1 MNLSDLFL
9 NTNIDASKFQLLKFS
24 GFKTWLRNERFLS
37 YLNRFSFF
45 ASCIALLVALYDL
58 GFRQEDLQEA
68 QLNSFYYIVL
78 LIGGSAILC
87 RYFVLKVNVPAKIR
101 ILDAILGT
109 LILLLSI
116 VKTNV
121 LMEHLP
127 GLQFLNKMAY
137 MYLASLVYFIREL
150 ATINFKFNKA
160 YLNPAQLF
168 ISSFLGIILVGTGL
182 LMLPKATHEGISL
195 LDALFTSTSA
205 VCVTGLIVVDTGS
218 YFTTFGQTVLL
229 LLMQLGGLGIMTF
242 ASYFSYFFR
251 GQTSFENQ
259 LLLKDATNSERIGEV
274 FGVLKKILSITFLT
288 EMLGAI
294 FIYFSLSENE
304 LSEIGDRIFFSVFH
318 AISSFCNAGFS
329 TLENSLYEPVF
340 RFNYPLHLVIAV
352 LFILGGIGFPI
363 VLNIYKYLKYSFS
376 NLLLKLE
383 RKRPLPYSPWVI
395 NLNTRIVIV
404 TTIILL
410 STGTLGFYVL
420 EYNNTLTEHN
430 WFGKIVTAF
439 FGAATPRTAGFNTV
453 DMKALNVSTLMLIF
467 MLMWIGASPASTGG
481 GIKTS
486 TFAIAALNFV
496 SLGKGKDRI
505 EVYKREVSTN
515 SIRRAFAIISLSLMV
530 ISIAIFLMTI
540 FDKDIAIVNLAFEAF
555 SAYSTVGLSTGI
567 TSSLSS
573 SSKIVLIFTMF
584 IGRVSM
590 LTLLIAMLRKAKH
603 LNYRVPTD
611 EILIN

>member
-1 MNLSDLFL
+1 M
-9 NTNIDASKFQLLKFS
+9 KFS
-24 GFKTWLRNERFLS
+24 GFKSWLRNERFLS

-45 ASCIALLVALYDL
+45 ASCIALLVGLYDL
-58 GFRQEDLQEA
+58 GFKQEDLQEA
-68 QLNSFYYIVL
+68 QLNSFYYVVL
-78 LIGGSAILC
+78 LIGIAAILC
-87 RYFVLKVNVPAKIR
+87 RYFVLKIKVPAKIR

-116 VKTNV
+116 VKTDV
-121 LMEHLP
+121 LMENFP

-137 MYLASLVYFIREL
+137 MYFASLVYFIREL
-150 ATINFKFNKA
+150 ATINFRFNKA

-182 LMLPKATHEGISL
+182 LMLPKATHEGIGL

-218 YFTTFGQTVLL
+218 YFTTFGQSILL

-274 FGVLKKILSITFLT
+274 FGVLKKILSITFVT
-288 EMLGAI
+288 ELLGAI

-304 LSEIGDRIFFSVFH
+304 LSQISDRIFFSVFH
-318 AISSFCNAGFS
+318 AISGFCNAGFS
-329 TLENSLYEPVF
+329 TLENSLYEPIF

-376 NLLLKLE
+376 NLLLKLNK
-383 RKRPLPYSPWVI
+383 KRPLPYSPWVI

-410 STGTLGFYVL
+410 SVGTLGFYIL
-420 EYNNTLTEHN
+420 EYNNTLAEHN

-453 DMKALNVSTLMLIF
+453 DMQALNVSTLMLIF

-486 TFAIAALNFV
+486 TIAIAALNFV

-505 EVYKREVSTN
+505 EVYKREVSSN
-515 SIRRAFAIISLSLMV
+515 SIRRAFAIISLSLTV

-540 FDKDIAIVNLAFEAF
+540 FEKDIPIIDIAFEAF

>member
-1 MNLSDLFL
+1 M
-9 NTNIDASKFQLLKFS
+9 
-24 GFKTWLRNERFLS
+24 S
-37 YLNRFSFF
+37 YLNRLSFL

-58 GFRQEDLQEA
+58 GFKQEKLQEA
-68 QLNSFYYIVL
+68 QLNSFYYVVL
-78 LIGGSAILC
+78 LIGIASILC
-87 RYFVLKVNVPAKIR
+87 RYFVLKVKVPAKIR

-116 VKTNV
+116 VKTDV
-121 LMEHLP
+121 LMENFP
-127 GLQFLNKMAY
+127 GLQPLNKMAY
-137 MYLASLVYFIREL
+137 MYFASLVYFIREL
-150 ATINFKFNKA
+150 ATINFRFNKA

-182 LMLPKATHEGISL
+182 LMLPKATHEGIGL

-218 YFTTFGQTVLL
+218 YFTTFGQSILL

-274 FGVLKKILSITFLT
+274 FGVLKKILSITFIT
-288 EMLGAI
+288 ELLGAV

-304 LSEIGDRIFFSVFH
+304 LSQIGDRIFFSVFH
-318 AISSFCNAGFS
+318 AISGFCNAGFS
-329 TLENSLYEPVF
+329 TLENSLYEPIF
-340 RFNYPLHLVIAV
+340 RFNYPLHLVIAI

-363 VLNIYKYLKYSFS
+363 VLNIYKYLKYTFS
-376 NLLLKLE
+376 NLLLKLNN
-383 RKRPLPYSPWVI
+383 KRPLPYSPWVI

-410 STGTLGFYVL
+410 SVGTLGFYIL
-420 EYNNTLTEHN
+420 EYNNTLAEHN

-453 DMKALNVSTLMLIF
+453 DMQALNVSTLMLIF

-486 TFAIAALNFV
+486 TIAIAALNFV

-505 EVYKREVSTN
+505 EVYKREVSSN

-540 FDKDIAIVNLAFEAF
+540 FEKDIAIIDIAFEAF

>member
-1 MNLSDLFL
+1 M
-9 NTNIDASKFQLLKFS
+9 KFS
-24 GFKTWLRNERFLS
+24 GFKSWLRNERFLS
-37 YLNRFSFF
+37 YLNRLSFL
-45 ASCIALLVALYDL
+45 ASCIALLVAFYDL
-58 GFRQEDLQEA
+58 GFKQEKLQEA
-68 QLNSFYYIVL
+68 QLNSFYYVVL
-78 LIGGSAILC
+78 LIGIAAILC
-87 RYFVLKVNVPAKIR
+87 RYFVLKVKVPAKIR

-116 VKTNV
+116 VKTDV
-121 LMEHLP
+121 LMENFP
-127 GLQFLNKMAY
+127 GLQFLNKMGY
-137 MYLASLVYFIREL
+137 MYFASLVYFIREL
-150 ATINFKFNKA
+150 ATINFRFNKA

-182 LMLPKATHEGISL
+182 LMLPKATHEGIGL

-218 YFTTFGQTVLL
+218 YFTTFGQSILL
-229 LLMQLGGLGIMTF
+229 LLMQLGGLGVMTF

-274 FGVLKKILSITFLT
+274 FGVLKKILSITFIT
-288 EMLGAI
+288 ELLGAV

-304 LSEIGDRIFFSVFH
+304 LSQISDRIFFSVFH
-318 AISSFCNAGFS
+318 AISGFCNAGFS
-329 TLENSLYEPVF
+329 TLENSLYEPIF

-363 VLNIYKYLKYSFS
+363 VLNIYKYLKYTFS
-376 NLLLKLE
+376 NLLLKLNN
-383 RKRPLPYSPWVI
+383 KRPLPYSPWVI

-410 STGTLGFYVL
+410 SVGTLGFYIL
-420 EYNNTLTEHN
+420 EYNNTLAEHN

-453 DMKALNVSTLMLIF
+453 DMQALNVSTLMLIF

-486 TFAIAALNFV
+486 TIAIAALNFV

-505 EVYKREVSTN
+505 EVYKREVSSN

-540 FDKDIAIVNLAFEAF
+540 FEKDIAIIDIAFEAF

>member
-1 MNLSDLFL
+1 
-9 NTNIDASKFQLLKFS
+9 
-24 GFKTWLRNERFLS
+24 
-37 YLNRFSFF
+37 
-45 ASCIALLVALYDL
+45 
-58 GFRQEDLQEA
+58 
-68 QLNSFYYIVL
+68 
-78 LIGGSAILC
+78 
-87 RYFVLKVNVPAKIR
+87 
-101 ILDAILGT
+101 
-109 LILLLSI
+109 
-116 VKTNV
+116 
-121 LMEHLP
+121 MENFP

-137 MYLASLVYFIREL
+137 MYFASLVYFIREL
-150 ATINFKFNKA
+150 ATINFRFNKA

-182 LMLPKATHEGISL
+182 LMLPKATHEGIGL
-195 LDALFTSTSA
+195 LNALFTSTSA

-218 YFTTFGQTVLL
+218 YFTTFGQSILL

-259 LLLKDATNSERIGEV
+259 LLLKDTTNSERIGEV

-288 EMLGAI
+288 ELLGAI

-304 LSEIGDRIFFSVFH
+304 LSQISDRIFFSVFH
-318 AISSFCNAGFS
+318 AISGFCNAGFS
-329 TLENSLYEPVF
+329 TLENSLYEPIF

-363 VLNIYKYLKYSFS
+363 VLNIYKYLKYTFS
-376 NLLLKLE
+376 NLLLKLNN
-383 RKRPLPYSPWVI
+383 KRPLPYSPWVI

-410 STGTLGFYVL
+410 SVGTLGFYIL
-420 EYNNTLTEHN
+420 EYNNTLAEHN

-453 DMKALNVSTLMLIF
+453 DMQALNVSTLMLIF

-486 TFAIAALNFV
+486 TIAIAALNFV

-505 EVYKREVSTN
+505 EVYKREVSSN

-540 FDKDIAIVNLAFEAF
+540 FEKDIAIIDIAFEAF

>member
-1 MNLSDLFL
+1 M
-9 NTNIDASKFQLLKFS
+9 KFS
-24 GFKTWLRNERFLS
+24 GFKSWLRNERFLS
-37 YLNRFSFF
+37 YLNRLSFF

-58 GFRQEDLQEA
+58 GFKQEKLQEA
-68 QLNSFYYIVL
+68 QLNSFYYVVL
-78 LIGGSAILC
+78 LIGIAAILC
-87 RYFVLKVNVPAKIR
+87 RYFVLKVKVPAKIR

-116 VKTNV
+116 VKTDV
-121 LMEHLP
+121 LMENFP

-137 MYLASLVYFIREL
+137 MYFASLVYFIREL
-150 ATINFKFNKA
+150 ATINFRFNKA

-182 LMLPKATHEGISL
+182 LMLPKATHEGIGL

-218 YFTTFGQTVLL
+218 YFTTFGQSILL

-274 FGVLKKILSITFLT
+274 FGVLKKILSITFVT
-288 EMLGAI
+288 ELLGAI

-304 LSEIGDRIFFSVFH
+304 LSQISDRIFFSVFH
-318 AISSFCNAGFS
+318 AISGFCNAGFS
-329 TLENSLYEPVF
+329 TLENSLYEPIF

-363 VLNIYKYLKYSFS
+363 VLNIYKYLKYTFS
-376 NLLLKLE
+376 NLLLKLNK
-383 RKRPLPYSPWVI
+383 KRPLPYSPWVI

-410 STGTLGFYVL
+410 SVGTLGFYIL
-420 EYNNTLTEHN
+420 EYNNTLAEHN

-453 DMKALNVSTLMLIF
+453 DMQALNVSTLMLIF

-486 TFAIAALNFV
+486 TIAIAALNFV

-505 EVYKREVSTN
+505 EVYKREVSSN

-540 FDKDIAIVNLAFEAF
+540 FEKDIAIIDIAFEAF

>member
-1 MNLSDLFL
+1 M
-9 NTNIDASKFQLLKFS
+9 
-24 GFKTWLRNERFLS
+24 S
-37 YLNRFSFF
+37 YLNRLSFF

-58 GFRQEDLQEA
+58 GFKQEDLQEA
-68 QLNSFYYIVL
+68 QLNSFYYVVL
-78 LIGGSAILC
+78 LIGIAAILC
-87 RYFVLKVNVPAKIR
+87 RYFVLKVKVPAKIR

-116 VKTNV
+116 VKTDV
-121 LMEHLP
+121 LMENFP

-137 MYLASLVYFIREL
+137 MYFASLVYFIREL
-150 ATINFKFNKA
+150 ATINFRFNKA

-182 LMLPKATHEGISL
+182 LMLPKATHEGIGL

-218 YFTTFGQTVLL
+218 YFTTFGQSILL

-274 FGVLKKILSITFLT
+274 FGVLKKILSITFVT
-288 EMLGAI
+288 ELLGAI

-304 LSEIGDRIFFSVFH
+304 LSQISDRIFFSLFH
-318 AISSFCNAGFS
+318 AISGFCNAGFS
-329 TLENSLYEPVF
+329 TLENSLYEPIF

-363 VLNIYKYLKYSFS
+363 VLNIYKYLKYTFS
-376 NLLLKLE
+376 NLMLKLNN
-383 RKRPLPYSPWVI
+383 KRPLPYSPWVI

-410 STGTLGFYVL
+410 SVGTLGFYIL
-420 EYNNTLTEHN
+420 EYNNTLAEHN

-453 DMKALNVSTLMLIF
+453 DMQALNVSTLMLTF

-486 TFAIAALNFV
+486 TIAIAALNFV
-496 SLGKGKDRI
+496 SLGKDKDRI
-505 EVYKREVSTN
+505 EVYKREVSSN

-540 FDKDIAIVNLAFEAF
+540 FEKDIAIIDIAFEAF

>member
-1 MNLSDLFL
+1 M
-9 NTNIDASKFQLLKFS
+9 KFS
-24 GFKTWLRNERFLS
+24 GFKSWLRNERFLS

-58 GFRQEDLQEA
+58 GFKQEDLQEA
-68 QLNSFYYIVL
+68 QLNSFYYVVL
-78 LIGGSAILC
+78 LIGIAAILC
-87 RYFVLKVNVPAKIR
+87 RYFVLKIKVPAKIR

-116 VKTNV
+116 VKTDV
-121 LMEHLP
+121 LMENFP

-137 MYLASLVYFIREL
+137 MYFASLVYFIREL
-150 ATINFKFNKA
+150 ATINFRFNKA

-182 LMLPKATHEGISL
+182 LMLPKATHEGIGL

-218 YFTTFGQTVLL
+218 YFTTFGQSILL

-274 FGVLKKILSITFLT
+274 FGVLKKILSITFVT
-288 EMLGAI
+288 ELLGAI

-304 LSEIGDRIFFSVFH
+304 LSQISDRIFFSVFH
-318 AISSFCNAGFS
+318 AISGFCNAGFS
-329 TLENSLYEPVF
+329 TLENSLYEPIF

-376 NLLLKLE
+376 NLLLKLNN
-383 RKRPLPYSPWVI
+383 KRPLPYSPWVI
-395 NLNTRIVIV
+395 NLNTRIVIT

-410 STGTLGFYVL
+410 SVGTLGFYIL
-420 EYNNTLTEHN
+420 EYNNTLAEHN
-430 WFGKIVTAF
+430 WFGKVVTAF

-453 DMKALNVSTLMLIF
+453 DMQALNVSTLMLIF

-486 TFAIAALNFV
+486 TIAIAALNYL

-505 EVYKREVSTN
+505 EVYKREVSSN

-540 FDKDIAIVNLAFEAF
+540 FEKDIPIIDIAFEAF

>member
-1 MNLSDLFL
+1 M
-9 NTNIDASKFQLLKFS
+9 KFS
-24 GFKTWLRNERFLS
+24 GFKSWLRNERFLS
-37 YLNRFSFF
+37 YLNRLSFF

-58 GFRQEDLQEA
+58 GFKQEDLQEA
-68 QLNSFYYIVL
+68 QLNSFYYVVL
-78 LIGGSAILC
+78 LIGIAAILC
-87 RYFVLKVNVPAKIR
+87 RYFVLKVKVPAKIR

-109 LILLLSI
+109 LMLLLSI
-116 VKTNV
+116 VKTDV
-121 LMEHLP
+121 LMENFP

-137 MYLASLVYFIREL
+137 MYFASLVYFIREL
-150 ATINFKFNKA
+150 ATINFRFNKA

-182 LMLPKATHEGISL
+182 LMLPKATHEGIGL

-218 YFTTFGQTVLL
+218 YFTTFGQSILL

-274 FGVLKKILSITFLT
+274 FGVLKKILSITFFT
-288 EMLGAI
+288 ELLGAI

-304 LSEIGDRIFFSVFH
+304 LSQISDRIFFSVFH
-318 AISSFCNAGFS
+318 AISGFCNAGFS
-329 TLENSLYEPVF
+329 TLENSLYEPIF

-363 VLNIYKYLKYSFS
+363 VLNIYKYLKYTFS
-376 NLLLKLE
+376 NLLLKLNN
-383 RKRPLPYSPWVI
+383 KRPLPYSPWVI
-395 NLNTRIVIV
+395 NLNTRIVIT

-410 STGTLGFYVL
+410 SVGTLGFYIL
-420 EYNNTLTEHN
+420 EYNNTLAEHN

-453 DMKALNVSTLMLIF
+453 DMQALNLSTLMLIF

-486 TFAIAALNFV
+486 TIAIAALNFV

-505 EVYKREVSTN
+505 EVYKREVSSN

-540 FDKDIAIVNLAFEAF
+540 FEKDIPIIDIAFEAF

-590 LTLLIAMLRKAKH
+590 LTLLIAMLRKTKH